1 MNNKTKKNN
10 IRKNKTQKNNK
21 RNNVI
26 GKISNRFS
34 EILNTF
40 KLYNWNTKSYSVH
53 NATDS
58 LYDELNKSIK
68 NFVEVLI
75 GKDCKRIRMVEKEIK
90 VIDNKELKNCIYDF
104 REFLTNMTNVFSK
117 EKDTDILTICENILT
132 HINRIL
138 YLSTFNK

>member
-1 MNNKTKKNN
+1 MNNKTKKIN

-40 KLYNWNTKSYSVH
+40 KLYNWNTKSYGVH

-117 EKDTDILTICENILT
+117 EKDTDILTICENILI
-132 HINRIL
+132 HINQIL